1 MAKKLVIVE
10 SPAKVKTIKKYLGS
24 SYEVMASKGHVRD
37 LPKSTMGIDIE
48 NDFEPKYITIRGKGE
63 LLSEL
68 KKKAKEADKVY
79 LATDPDRE
87 GEAISWHLAQILDLD
102 PEKQERITF
111 NEITKSAVTNS
122 LKNSR
127 EIDMHLVDAQQARRV
142 LDRLVGYS
150 ISPILWEKVKKG
162 LSAGRVQS
170 VALRMVC
177 DRDAQIDAFVPE
189 EYWEIDADILIKGAR
204 KAIKARFYGDRKGKI
219 ELKGKEAADKVL
231 NACEGKPMSISD
243 IVKSTKEKKAPY
255 PFTTSSM
262 QQEANKVL
270 NFPTQKTMRVAQ
282 SLYEN
287 GMITYLRTDSIR
299 TSDEAIASAKGF
311 IADKYGKEYVS
322 HIIYKDKGKGN
333 VQDAHEAI
341 RPTDINVTPESIS
354 EKLDKDSFRLYQ
366 LIWKRFVASRMTNA
380 VYAVTAVDFECEG
393 YIFKA
398 SDSTMTFD
406 GYMSVYTADDEKLE
420 KNNTIAGLT
429 MASEITKV
437 TYEGSQHFTQP
448 PAHYTEATLVKALE
462 EQGIGRPSTYS
473 PTIAVILERHYVS
486 KSRKNLIST
495 ELGKV
500 VNDIMKTAF
509 PDIVDMKFTANIEE
523 KLDSVEEGRTDWKS
537 VLKEFY
543 PGFNESVN
551 EARAKLTR
559 IKVKDE
565 ETDVICEKCGRNMV
579 IKMGPHGKFLACP
592 GFPECRNT
600 KPFVIKAGVKCPE
613 CGRELV
619 VRKTKKGR
627 TYYGCEGY
635 PECNFMSWNKPKA
648 AKKEEK

>member
-37 LPKSTMGIDIE
+37 LPKSSMGIDTD
-48 NDFEPKYITIRGKGE
+48 NDFEPRYITIRGKGE

-87 GEAISWHLAQILDLD
+87 GEAISWHLAQVLDIE
-102 PEKQERITF
+102 PERQERITF
-111 NEITKSAVTNS
+111 NEITKSAITNS
-122 LKNSR
+122 LKNPR
-127 EIDMHLVDAQQARRV
+127 DIDMNLVDAQQARRV

-189 EYWEIDADILIKGAR
+189 EYWELDADINVKGSR
-204 KAIKARFYGDRKGKI
+204 KTIKARFHGDRKKKI
-219 ELKGKEAADKVL
+219 ELKGREAMEEVL
-231 NACEGKPMSISD
+231 AAVEAGTMKIDSI
-243 IVKSTKEKKAPY
+243 TKQDREKKAPY
-255 PFTTSSM
+255 PFVTSTM
-262 QQEANKVL
+262 QQDANRVL
-270 NFPTQKTMRVAQ
+270 NFTTQKTMRVAQ
-282 SLYEN
+282 TLYEE
-287 GMITYLRTDSIR
+287 GLITYLRTDSIR
-299 TSDEAIASAKGF
+299 TSDEAINAAKGF
-311 IADKYGKEYVS
+311 IAEKFGKEYVS
-322 HIIYKDKGKGN
+322 HIVYKDKGKGN

-341 RPTDINVTPESIS
+341 RPTDINLTPEAAQG
-354 EKLDKDSFRLYQ
+354 KLDKDAFRLYQ
-366 LIWKRFVASRMTNA
+366 LIWKRFVASRMTGA
-380 VYAVTAVDFECEG
+380 VYAVTNVNFENSG

-398 SDSTMTFD
+398 SDSTVKFD
-406 GYMSVYTADDEKLE
+406 GFLSVYTADDEKPE
-420 KNNTIAGLT
+420 KNSTIASLT
-429 MASEITKV
+429 MDSEITGVK
-437 TYEGSQHFTQP
+437 YEGTQHFTQP
-448 PAHYTEATLVKALE
+448 PAHYTEATLVRALE

-473 PTIAVILERHYVS
+473 PTIAVILDRHYVS
-486 KSRKNLIST
+486 KNRKNIVAT

-523 KLDSVEEGRTDWKS
+523 KLDNIEEGRDNWKDIIRD
-537 VLKEFY
+537 FY
-543 PGFNESVN
+543 PGLVKSVD
-551 EARAKLTR
+551 EARNKLTR

-565 ETDVICEKCGRNMV
+565 ETDEICEKCGRKMV
-579 IKMGPHGKFLACP
+579 IKFGPHGKFLACP
-592 GFPECRNT
+592 GFPECRNAR
-600 KPFVIKAGVKCPE
+600 PLVVKAGVKCPD
-613 CGRELV
+613 CGRDLV

-627 TYYGCEGY
+627 TYYSCEGY
-635 PECNFMSWNKPKA
+635 PECKFMSWNKPKNTSKA
-648 AKKEEK
+648 